1 MSMKNPVV
9 TAFFDE
15 ATNTISYV
23 VSDPSTNACAVVDP
37 VLGYDPASGRTSS
50 APADDLINFIASND
64 LHVEWILETHVHA
77 DHLSSAPLFRDRL
90 GGKVGIGFKI
100 TDVQTI
106 FAPVFS
112 EGEQFHRDGSQFDHL
127 FGDNEQFSIGA
138 LEARALHTP
147 GHTPAC
153 MSYVIGDAVFV
164 GDTLF
169 MPDFGTARADF
180 PGGDSRA
187 LFQSIQRLFALAPET
202 RVFLCHDYKAVGRDE
217 YQWETTIAEQ
227 IATNIHVHKGVT
239 EDQFAKVRNERDA
252 QLSLPTLLIPSVQVN
267 MRGGELPPAD
277 EHGKRFLKVP
287 LNEL

>member
-1 MSMKNPVV
+1 MKTPEV
-9 TAFFDE
+9 TPFFDE
-15 ATNTISYV
+15 PTNTVSYV
-23 VSDPSTNACAVVDP
+23 VSDPSTNVCAVVDP
-37 VLGYDPASGRTSS
+37 VLGYDLASGRTSS

-64 LHVEWILETHVHA
+64 LQVEWILETHVHA
-77 DHLSSAPLFRDRL
+77 DHLSSAPLLRDRL
-90 GGKVGIGFKI
+90 GGKVGIGYKI

-112 EGEQFHRDGSQFDHL
+112 EGEQFPRDGSQFDHL
-127 FGDNEQFSIGA
+127 FGDNEQFSLGSLA
-138 LEARALHTP
+138 ARALHTP

-180 PGGDSRA
+180 PGGDSRT
-187 LFQSIQRLFALAPET
+187 LFQSIQRLYELDPDT
-202 RVFLCHDYKAVGRDE
+202 RVFLCHDYKAPGRDE
-217 YQWETTIAEQ
+217 YQWESTIAEQ
-227 IATNIHVHKGVT
+227 RASNIHVHKGVT
-239 EDQFAKVRNERDA
+239 EDQFAKVRDERDA
-252 QLSLPTLLIPSVQVN
+252 QLAIPTLLIPSVQVN
-267 MRGGELPPAD
+267 MRGGELPAAD